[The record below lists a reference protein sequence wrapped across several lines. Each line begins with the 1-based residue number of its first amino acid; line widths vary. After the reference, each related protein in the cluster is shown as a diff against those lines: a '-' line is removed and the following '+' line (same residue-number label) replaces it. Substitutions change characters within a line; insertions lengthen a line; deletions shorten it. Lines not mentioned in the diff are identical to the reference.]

1 MNMLDKLMLAIYTF
15 CIGILSI
22 VLILFPFD
30 NIGFLSDENLN
41 VYLQNMKGEF
51 VFSVIG
57 VAFLLVSIRFF
68 LLVVKGREN
77 GGEKESYI
85 IKYNN
90 VGEVKISSQTIEG
103 LVQSVADKFSGI
115 RNVKNTVDISEGNL
129 SVRLKGE
136 VSSEINIPQMSEELQ
151 KKVKEHI
158 EECTGVPVNEVK
170 IEISNVTTASRVV
183 K

>member
-1 MNMLDKLMLAIYTF
+1 ML
-15 CIGILSI
+15 S
-22 VLILFPFD
+22 P
-30 NIGFLSDENLN
+30 N
-41 VYLQNMKGEF
+41 
-51 VFSVIG
+51 
-57 VAFLLVSIRFF
+57 
-68 LLVVKGREN
+68 
-77 GGEKESYI
+77 
-85 IKYNN
+85 
-90 VGEVKISSQTIEG
+90 
-103 LVQSVADKFSGI
+103 KFSGI
-115 RNVKNTVDISEGNL
+115 RNVKNAVDISEGNL

>member
-1 MNMLDKLMLAIYTF
+1 M
-15 CIGILSI
+15 
-22 VLILFPFD
+22 
-30 NIGFLSDENLN
+30 
-41 VYLQNMKGEF
+41 
-51 VFSVIG
+51 
-57 VAFLLVSIRFF
+57 
-68 LLVVKGREN
+68 
-77 GGEKESYI
+77 
-85 IKYNN
+85 
-90 VGEVKISSQTIEG
+90 
-103 LVQSVADKFSGI
+103 
-115 RNVKNTVDISEGNL
+115 